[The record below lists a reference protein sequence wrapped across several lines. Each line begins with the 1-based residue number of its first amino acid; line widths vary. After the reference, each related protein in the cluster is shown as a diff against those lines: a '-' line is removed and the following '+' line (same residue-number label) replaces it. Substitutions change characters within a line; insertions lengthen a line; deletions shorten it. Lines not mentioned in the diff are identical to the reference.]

1 MTLTRRQKTRSLL
14 GLIAAMAVVNLVY
27 GIAFPLL
34 ALVLDSQGVSKT
46 LIGLSTI
53 AQVAAVML
61 IAPWTPDLLRR
72 LAPSR
77 VMQSATLVLALM
89 FLLLGLFPNV
99 WYWFPLRFVIGATTA
114 LLWIASETLINELA
128 EERWRGR
135 IIGLYSSVGAAG
147 FALGPLLLILTG
159 SEGMRPFYATCVMI
173 LLAGVPLFAVSHQKM
188 RRHEEHPGGL
198 WKIFLL
204 APTIM
209 LANLVYAAAAE
220 SMMTF
225 FPLFGMNLGLSERAS
240 LGLMTVMGVGA
251 MVLVMPISWLADRVN
266 RMGLLTVCLCLTMA
280 GLLLMPWL
288 VTIPIAAEVYAF
300 IFGGVEGMI
309 YALGVILV
317 GERFKGAML
326 ASATTMFT
334 VCWGAGTILGPLMV
348 GIGMDQFGTNKM
360 ALIICLLYIFYLP
373 LPIWS
378 YIRSRHQGIPG
389 PS

>member
-1 MTLTRRQKTRSLL
+1 
-14 GLIAAMAVVNLVY
+14 MAVVNLVY

-34 ALVLDSQGVSKT
+34 ALVLDSQGISKT

-53 AQVAAVML
+53 AQVAALML

-72 LAPSR
+72 FAPSR
-77 VMQSATLVLALM
+77 VMQVATLVLAIM

-173 LLAGVPLFAVSHQKM
+173 LVAGIPLFVVTHQRM
-188 RRHEEHPGGL
+188 SRHEEHHSGL

-225 FPLFGMNLGLSERAS
+225 FPLFGMNLGLSERSS
-240 LGLMTVMGVGA
+240 LGLMTVMGLGA
-251 MVLVMPISWLADRVN
+251 MILVMPISWLADRVN
-266 RMGLLTVCLCLTMA
+266 RMGLLTVCLSLTMI

-288 VTIPIAAEVYAF
+288 VTIPIAAEIYAF
-300 IFGGVEGMI
+300 VFGGVEGMI

-348 GIGMDQFGTNKM
+348 GIGMDQYGANKM
-360 ALIICLLYIFYLP
+360 ALIICLLYVFYLP
-373 LPIWS
+373 LPVLS
-378 YIRSRHQGIPG
+378 YFRSRHRSISA

>member
-1 MTLTRRQKTRSLL
+1 MTLTRRQKTHSLL
-14 GLIAAMAVVNLVY
+14 GVIAAMAVVNLVY

-34 ALVLDSQGVSKT
+34 ALVLDSQGISKT

-53 AQVAAVML
+53 AQVAALML

-72 LAPSR
+72 FAPSR
-77 VMQSATLVLALM
+77 VMQVATLVLAIM

-173 LLAGVPLFAVSHQKM
+173 LVAGIPLFVVTHQRM
-188 RRHEEHPGGL
+188 SRHEEHHSGL

-225 FPLFGMNLGLSERAS
+225 FPLFGMNLGLSERSS
-240 LGLMTVMGVGA
+240 LGLMTVMGLGA
-251 MVLVMPISWLADRVN
+251 MILVMPISWLADRVN
-266 RMGLLTVCLCLTMA
+266 RMGLLTVCLSLTMI

-288 VTIPIAAEVYAF
+288 VTIPIAAEIYAF
-300 IFGGVEGMI
+300 VFGGVEGMI

-348 GIGMDQFGTNKM
+348 GIGMDQYGANKM
-360 ALIICLLYIFYLP
+360 ALIICLLYVFYLP
-373 LPIWS
+373 LPVLS
-378 YIRSRHQGIPG
+378 YFRSRHRSISA